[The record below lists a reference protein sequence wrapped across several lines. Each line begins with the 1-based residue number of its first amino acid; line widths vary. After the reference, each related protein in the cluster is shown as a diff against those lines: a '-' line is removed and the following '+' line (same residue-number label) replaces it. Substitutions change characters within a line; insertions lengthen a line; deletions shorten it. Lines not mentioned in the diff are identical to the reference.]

1 MAAILPVKL
10 ELSSNE
16 IVLRP
21 QSFLLKTCFRG
32 TVRLYNHLNCPA
44 QFGWK
49 PVTTLRGIAFTICP
63 AQGNSL
69 FDLVYIEIHLFIYIF
84 RN

>member
-1 MAAILPVKL
+1 MAVILPVKL

-32 TVRLYNHLNCPA
+32 TVRLYNNLNCPA
-44 QFGWK
+44 EFEWK
-49 PVTTLRGIAFTICP
+49 PVTTPRGIAFTIRP
-63 AQGNSL
+63 AKGNNL
-69 FDLVYIEIHLFIYIF
+69 FDLFI
-84 RN
+84 